1 MTNSINVLDWS
12 LWLHRTRFRLQIH
25 CNILYI
31 VTTGLLTFNQTM
43 VNDTIDIPCY
53 IWLFRA
59 LVPSQICSF
68 IVSTQL
74 HHSDPKIRIMKIQWL
89 ITFMR
94 WSANLFPLT
103 YICIGTTQIH
113 GGEIIVRK
121 LDCSIEI
128 TKTDI
133 R

>member
-1 MTNSINVLDWS
+1 MTNSINVLDRS
-12 LWLHRTRFRLQIH
+12 LWLHRTRFRFQIH

-43 VNDTIDIPCY
+43 VNDTIDIACY

-68 IVSTQL
+68 IVSAQL

-89 ITFMR
+89 ITFMW
-94 WSANLFPLT
+94 WSANLFLLT

-121 LDCSIEI
+121 LDCLIEI